1 MKKSRI
7 VVVAVLSAFHIA
19 FAAEWIAGS
28 YQPPGEN
35 DYEAFFADAPAPVLS
50 RSFQVP
56 ADARRVDLK
65 LAVAGLCDIYVNGTR
80 ITATPLSA
88 WTDYDTRILEDSYD
102 LMSYVRPGL
111 ENEIHLELGNG
122 WYNPLPWKMWGN
134 LNLRKYLAVGT
145 PCVKGAIKIER
156 GNGAAITV
164 PTDANWRASDG
175 TMVFNSIYRGEK
187 RDFRRD
193 GLQWAAARVVDG
205 PKGTIQPRGDFPH
218 VAIVE
223 QIKPQS
229 ITRQGGGRFLVDF
242 GVNIAGTIR
251 LVLRNTTDGQRV
263 DCRYG
268 ESLWSDGTLNP
279 MSAVCGNMKDPSKKP
294 HGVAEQM
301 DECVCRAAAELV
313 FEPRFTFHAF
323 RYMEI
328 AGLEGGLSPED
339 IEALAWSADVKTRG
353 GFRCSN
359 ERLNKLHEV
368 CLRTFRNN
376 LQSVQSDCPGRE
388 KFGYGGDIAAT
399 AESFCLNYDM
409 AAFYRKT
416 VRDFLD
422 AASPDGWFTECA
434 PFNGIHGGSPRGSS
448 DRAGPIGW
456 AVAVPVLLDALVRY
470 DGDVEIV
477 REAYP
482 ALKRYIQLLEGVWPD
497 GLADN
502 CLGDWLAVTPPWKT
516 TSGTAHYYQ
525 FVSLTASLARRIGE
539 KDDAARYGSL
549 AAKIAESFRARYV
562 NVQGVYWPGCI
573 SAQAFGLYHKGLL
586 SQTQRAAARRTLKE
600 ELLATGCANTA
611 GLFGTQYLLEAL
623 SDGGDMEIAGRV
635 VLNDRAPGWMRMLD
649 LGATTLWESW
659 YGTSGAQSLDH
670 PMFGSVE
677 QWFYRHVLGIQ
688 IHDEA
693 VGCDKVWIDP
703 KPCPGID
710 WAEGWLDT
718 PRGRISVSWRIKG
731 GKFVTNVSLP
741 ESMTCETDKAKVR
754 CAE

>member
-1 MKKSRI
+1 MMFGGHMGGAI
-7 VVVAVLSAFHIA
+7 LVVCMMSARLA
-19 FAAEWIAGS
+19 SAAASAAWIAGA
-28 YQPPGEN
+28 YRPPAEA
-35 DYEAFFADAPAPVLS
+35 DFDAFFEDAPATVLC
-50 RSFQVP
+50 RRFEVP
-56 ADARRVDLK
+56 ADVRRAELK

-102 LMSYVRPGL
+102 LMPHVRPGR
-111 ENEIHLELGNG
+111 ENEIRLEVGNG

-134 LNLRKYLAVGT
+134 LNLRRHLAVGT
-145 PCVKGAIKIER
+145 PCVKGAIEVER
-156 GNGAAITV
+156 GDGAVNTI
-164 PTDANWRASDG
+164 PTGANWRAADG

-193 GLQWAAARVVDG
+193 GLQWTPARAVEG
-205 PKGTIQPRGDFPH
+205 PKGMVLPRGDFPQ
-218 VAIVE
+218 VVIVE
-223 QIKPQS
+223 RLKPRS

-251 LVLRNTTDGQRV
+251 LVLRDTTDGQHV
-263 DCRYG
+263 VCRYG
-268 ESLWSDGTLNP
+268 ESLWNDGTLNP
-279 MSAVCGNMKDPSKKP
+279 LSAVCGNMKDPSQKP

-313 FEPRFTFHAF
+313 FEPRFSFHAF
-323 RYMEI
+323 RYAEI
-328 AGLEGGLSPED
+328 AGIEGRLSAD
-339 IEALAWSADVKTRG
+339 DVEACAWSADVKQRG
-353 GFRCSN
+353 SFVCSN

-422 AASPDGWFTECA
+422 AARPDGWFTECA

-456 AVAVPVLLDALVRY
+456 AVAVPVLLDALARY

-482 ALKRYIQLLEGVWPD
+482 ALKRYIELLEGVWPG

-502 CLGDWLAVTPPWKT
+502 CLGDWLAVTPPWRT

-539 KDDAARYGSL
+539 MGDAARYGSL
-549 AAKIAESFRARYV
+549 AAKIAEGFRAKHV
-562 NVQGVYWPGCI
+562 NAYGVYWPGCM

-586 SQTQRAAARRTLKE
+586 TPVQRSAAHRTLRE

-611 GLFGTQYLLEAL
+611 GLFGTQYLLEVL
-623 SDGGDMEIAGRV
+623 SDDGDMDIAGKV
-635 VLNDRAPGWMRMLD
+635 VMNDRAPGWMRMLE

-659 YGTSGAQSLDH
+659 YGASGAHSLDH

-688 IHDEA
+688 VADDA
-693 VGCDKVWIDP
+693 VGCDKVRIAP
-703 KPCPGID
+703 KPCHGID

-718 PRGRISVSWRIKG
+718 PRGRISVSWKRVD
-731 GKFVTNVSLP
+731 GKPVLKYSVPDGVDVSVP
-741 ESMTCETDKAKVR
+741 
-754 CAE
+754 